1 MIFYQVCL
9 VCLKFGG
16 VSTLVFCK
24 SLRVN
29 GLRYSAVSSLQIFQ
43 QTRHTFVDY
52 VCCGGVWMELESNGV
67 SARCFMRRRG
77 RRIGL

>member
-1 MIFYQVCL
+1 M
-9 VCLKFGG
+9 
-16 VSTLVFCK
+16 FCK

-43 QTRHTFVDY
+43 QTRHTLVDY
-52 VCCGGVWMELESNGV
+52 VGCGGVWMELESNGV
-67 SARCFMRRRG
+67 LARCFIRRRG

>member
-1 MIFYQVCL
+1 M
-9 VCLKFGG
+9 
-16 VSTLVFCK
+16 FCK

-67 SARCFMRRRG
+67 LA
-77 RRIGL
+77 

>member
-29 GLRYSAVSSLQIFQ
+29 GLRYSAVSSLQISQ

-52 VCCGGVWMELESNGV
+52 VCCGGVWMKLESKGV
-67 SARCFMRRRG
+67 LARCFMRLRG

>member
-52 VCCGGVWMELESNGV
+52 VCCGGVWMELESKGV
-67 SARCFMRRRG
+67 SARCFMRQRG